1 MFNTTFEKIKKN
13 IFLYNSSDTNKLWQE
28 TDSKKN
34 FKKNKKKLGDS
45 WHYANKEVYYNFN
58 SNGYRTKEFNN
69 INWGESIVIFGC
81 SLVFGVGLAE
91 DETITYQLSKILKKN
106 VINMG
111 VPGSSVEFNLYNN
124 LILKKGYPS
133 PLAVVN
139 LWTNIERTTQ
149 YNEYKVLD
157 LGEWNFK
164 QSKFDRFK
172 NFILNDVIKN
182 NQTCTI
188 NGYFNMLMTKLLWD
202 SNKIE
207 YYEASFFENTA
218 KIHNIDFLST
228 QIVDQARDCLHP
240 GPKTAKLTAEFIAK
254 KLNV

>member
-1 MFNTTFEKIKKN
+1 MLNTTFEKIKKN
-13 IFLYNSSDTNKLWQE
+13 IFLYNSSDTNKLWQA
-28 TDSKKN
+28 TDSKEN

-45 WHYANKEVYYNFN
+45 WHYANKQVNYNFN
-58 SNGYRTKEFNN
+58 SDGYRTEEFNN
-69 INWGESIVIFGC
+69 IDWAKSVVMFGC

-91 DETITYQLSKILKKN
+91 DEIIPYQLSKILKKN

-111 VPGSSVEFNLYNN
+111 AAGSSVEFNLYNN
-124 LILKKGYPS
+124 LILKKGYPT
-133 PLAVVN
+133 PLAVIN

-149 YNEYKVLD
+149 YNKYNILD
-157 LGEWNFK
+157 LGEWNTK
-164 QSKFDRFK
+164 QSKFQRFK
-172 NFILNDVIKN
+172 NFILSNSVKN

-188 NGYFNMLMTKLLWD
+188 NGYFNMLMAKLLWD
-202 SNKIE
+202 SNKIK
-207 YYEASFFENTA
+207 YYEASFFENTT

-240 GPKTAKLTAEFIAK
+240 GPKTAKSVAEFIAR

>member
-45 WHYANKEVYYNFN
+45 WHYANKEVYYNLN
-58 SNGYRTKEFNN
+58 RNVYRTEEFNN

-91 DETITYQLSKILKKN
+91 DETIPYQLSKILKKN
-106 VINMG
+106 VVNMG

-124 LILKKGYPS
+124 LILKKGYPN

-149 YNEYKVLD
+149 YNKYKVLD

-172 NFILNDVIKN
+172 N
-182 NQTCTI
+182 
-188 NGYFNMLMTKLLWD
+188 
-202 SNKIE
+202 
-207 YYEASFFENTA
+207 
-218 KIHNIDFLST
+218 
-228 QIVDQARDCLHP
+228 
-240 GPKTAKLTAEFIAK
+240 
-254 KLNV
+254 